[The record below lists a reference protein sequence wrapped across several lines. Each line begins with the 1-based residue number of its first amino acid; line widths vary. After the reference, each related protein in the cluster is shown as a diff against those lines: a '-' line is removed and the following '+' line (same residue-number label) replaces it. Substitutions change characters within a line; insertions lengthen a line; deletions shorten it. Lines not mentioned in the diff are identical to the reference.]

1 MPLVLSTSARWMI
14 ATSGRDDTSTL
25 LARVGLDVDGNDQR
39 LVDADAFYGVIE
51 TIVADGDDDLPF
63 RCAESLDIDS
73 YGALGLA
80 FKTSVDLRTALGR
93 IERYGALVSDAIRYE
108 LRPGDGTP
116 MSFVISGR
124 PASRLGAQ
132 VTNEAAVAGVLSFCR
147 QAVAS
152 GASLAPSLVS
162 FTHRRPKYWERHEAY
177 FGCPVEFGADVDAL
191 HLDEPFLYTPTRLG
205 DEALGQFITDQ
216 LDDDLRAAE
225 AARSVESRVRHTVSQ
240 DLVDGVPPMRTVAT
254 RLAMSERTLRR
265 RLAED
270 GLRFEDIVVDVQR
283 TVATAL
289 LATTDHSLV
298 DVAFLT
304 GYSDQTAFQRAFKR
318 WTGRTPREVRQSSR
332 QAGGRGSQS
341 SGR

>member
-1 MPLVLSTSARWMI
+1 MI
-14 ATSGRDDTSTL
+14 TTSGRDDTSTL
-25 LARVGLDVDGNDQR
+25 LARVGLDVGGSDQR

-51 TIVADGDDDLPF
+51 TIVSDGDDGLPF

-108 LRPGDGTP
+108 LRPAAGMP
-116 MSFVISGR
+116 AAFAISGR
-124 PASRLGAQ
+124 PVSRLGEQ
-132 VTNEAAVAGVLSFCR
+132 VTNEAALAGVLSFCR
-147 QAVAS
+147 QAVAP
-152 GASLAPSLVS
+152 GGSLAPSSVS
-162 FTHRRPKYWERHEAY
+162 FTHRKPTNWERHENY
-177 FGCPVEFGADVDAL
+177 FGCPIEFGADIDAL
-191 HLDEPFLYTPTRLG
+191 HLDEPFLDTPTRLG
-205 DEALGQFITDQ
+205 DEALGRYITDQ
-216 LDDDLRAAE
+216 LDHELRTAE
-225 AARSVESRVRHTVSQ
+225 VARSIESRVRQTVSQ
-240 DLVDGVPPMRTVAT
+240 GLADGVPPMGVVAK

-270 GLRFEDIVVDVQR
+270 GLRYEDIVADVQR

-304 GYSDQTAFQRAFKR
+304 GYADQTAFHRAFKR
-318 WTGRTPREVRQSSR
+318 WTGRTPREVRQSSLE
-332 QAGGRGSQS
+332 AGGRESQS